1 MALLCLGPSA
11 ASAQTNATVE
21 DSKLADADKDGC
33 IRNLKL
39 IYEAIQVYRVD
50 HKDIPHWLSDLVP
63 QYINDPNVFIC
74 PACKRTG
81 QSVSGL
87 LADPK
92 MPCSYL
98 YEFCSAPLTKQEAPG
113 GAGKTRRD
121 LKRQQMAIVGS
132 VVPILR
138 CNHHG
143 KVLNVAF
150 DGRIYES
157 PAMWQDLLTNQVNV
171 SELRA
176 SSIFP
181 GPMNGKD
188 EKAPNTAK
196 LNYPPRSPLAKP
208 ALINLSAYY
217 NASLTESWHDSAK
230 NDLASLP
237 TGLQKFAGVDYDVRG
252 IIQLGSKSPS
262 VRRFPTRVNG
272 IKIRQKCA
280 RLHFLHAAAFGLAAN
295 GGEQIGS
302 YILHF
307 GTNQMQLEIPI
318 IYGRDVNNWHT
329 FPGEKL
335 GAAPVVAWTG
345 TNTVSAA
352 AHQSIRLFTTT
363 WVNVAPGVEI
373 ESLDFVSG
381 MGTVAPFLIAITA
394 D

>member
-1 MALLCLGPSA
+1 
-11 ASAQTNATVE
+11 
-21 DSKLADADKDGC
+21 
-33 IRNLKL
+33 
-39 IYEAIQVYRVD
+39 
-50 HKDIPHWLSDLVP
+50 
-63 QYINDPNVFIC
+63 
-74 PACKRTG
+74 
-81 QSVSGL
+81 
-87 LADPK
+87 
-92 MPCSYL
+92 
-98 YEFCSAPLTKQEAPG
+98 
-113 GAGKTRRD
+113 
-121 LKRQQMAIVGS
+121 
-132 VVPILR
+132 
-138 CNHHG
+138 
-143 KVLNVAF
+143 
-150 DGRIYES
+150 
-157 PAMWQDLLTNQVNV
+157 
-171 SELRA
+171 
-176 SSIFP
+176 
-181 GPMNGKD
+181 
-188 EKAPNTAK
+188 
-196 LNYPPRSPLAKP
+196 
-208 ALINLSAYY
+208 
-217 NASLTESWHDSAK
+217 
-230 NDLASLP
+230 
-237 TGLQKFAGVDYDVRG
+237 VDYDVRG